1 MLWASIHANRRAL
14 RVVQQILQGTQMK
27 DLRDYTQLMRVLD
40 NGYLMTHEEMAQ
52 VANIIR
58 ALKEDADRYRWLNRA
73 THQLFMVSERDL
85 NEQVDRAM
93 NGGRE

>member
-1 MLWASIHANRRAL
+1 M
-14 RVVQQILQGTQMK
+14 RVVQQILQGKQMR
-27 DLRDYTQLMRVLD
+27 DLRDFEQLIRVLD
-40 NGYLMTHEEMAQ
+40 KGDFMTREEMGQ
-52 VANIIR
+52 VADIIR
-58 ALKEDADRYRWLNRA
+58 ALKDDADRYRWLNQA

>member
-1 MLWASIHANRRAL
+1 
-14 RVVQQILQGTQMK
+14 MK
-27 DLRDYTQLMRVLD
+27 DLRDYTQLIRVLD
-40 NGYLMTHEEMAQ
+40 KGDFLTREEMGQ
-52 VANIIR
+52 VADIIR

-73 THQLFMVSERDL
+73 THQLFMVTEHKL

>member
-1 MLWASIHANRRAL
+1 M
-14 RVVQQILQGTQMK
+14 RVVQQILQGKQMR
-27 DLRDYTQLMRVLD
+27 DLRDFEQLIRVLD
-40 NGYLMTHEEMAQ
+40 KGDFMTREEMGE
-52 VANIIR
+52 VADIIR
-58 ALKEDADRYRWLNRA
+58 ALKEDADRYRWLNQA

>member
-1 MLWASIHANRRAL
+1 M
-14 RVVQQILQGTQMK
+14 RVVQQILQGAQMR
-27 DLRDYTQLMRVLD
+27 DLRDYTQLIRVLD
-40 NGYLMTHEEMAQ
+40 KGDFMTREEMGQIAD
-52 VANIIR
+52 IIR
-58 ALKEDADRYRWLNRA
+58 ALKEDADRYRWINRA

>member
-1 MLWASIHANRRAL
+1 MR
-14 RVVQQILQGTQMK
+14 
-27 DLRDYTQLMRVLD
+27 DLRDYTQLLRVLD
-40 NGYLMTHEEMAQ
+40 SGDMMTHEEMKQ
-52 VANIIR
+52 VADIVR
-58 ALKEDADRYRWLNRA
+58 ALKEDADRYRWLNQA